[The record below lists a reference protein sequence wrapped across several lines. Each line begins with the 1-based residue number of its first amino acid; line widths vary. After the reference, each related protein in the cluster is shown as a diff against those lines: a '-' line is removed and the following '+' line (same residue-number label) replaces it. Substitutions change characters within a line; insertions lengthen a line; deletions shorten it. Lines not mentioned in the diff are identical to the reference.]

1 MTAGRPA
8 GALRKEIGVIDVAYE
23 NVAGNFLLLEV
34 TLQTE
39 SIVTLIQHALIDGA
53 VRRMADHTSFA

>member
-8 GALRKEIGVIDVAYE
+8 GALRKEIGVIDVADE

-34 TLQTE
+34 TLQAK
-39 SIVTLIQHALIDGA
+39 SVVAFIQHPLIDGP
-53 VRRMADHTSFA
+53 VW